1 MNMLLENIEKLHTT
15 QMGIERIK
23 KNLQIETDD
32 VMQWCKA
39 RILEKDTRIEQ
50 NRKVWKKLA
59 CNCRELHHNGK
70 CA

>member
-32 VMQWCKA
+32 VIHPGKRYEDRA
-39 RILEKDTRIEQ
+39 
-50 NRKVWKKLA
+50 VWKKLV

-70 CA
+70 RA

>member
-32 VMQWCKA
+32 VIQWCKA
-39 RILEKDTRIEQ
+39 RILEKDTRIE
-50 NRKVWKKLA
+50 R
-59 CNCRELHHNGK
+59 CGK
-70 CA
+70 TGMQLQRAAS